1 MCERKGLPNGFRLP
15 QNPLGSTVQVSFWLR
30 QNLLLPRL
38 NQPLKALGT
47 SWRQGVSL
55 GGISAAPLLDEL
67 PEFPDTMK
75 PESSATSLPHPP
87 NCMQLL
93 LSALPVEHRHRVLGN
108 LVKGL
113 AHTVAVGHL
122 EAALRCSADQG
133 QGLVP
138 GLSFPA
144 FISTGKPGWVV
155 GLAYS
160 ALFKLLS
167 CSLPP
172 HTGGYGQVSLTGWAL

>member
-1 MCERKGLPNGFRLP
+1 M
-15 QNPLGSTVQVSFWLR
+15 
-30 QNLLLPRL
+30 
-38 NQPLKALGT
+38 
-47 SWRQGVSL
+47 SL
-55 GGISAAPLLDEL
+55 GGISAAPLPDEL

-75 PESSATSLPHPP
+75 PESSAISLPHPP

-93 LSALPVEHRHRVLGN
+93 LSALPDEHRHGVLGN

-133 QGLVP
+133 QGLVL

-144 FISTGKPGWVV
+144 FISTRKPAWVV

-172 HTGGYGQVSLTGWAL
+172 HMGGYGQVSLTGRAL